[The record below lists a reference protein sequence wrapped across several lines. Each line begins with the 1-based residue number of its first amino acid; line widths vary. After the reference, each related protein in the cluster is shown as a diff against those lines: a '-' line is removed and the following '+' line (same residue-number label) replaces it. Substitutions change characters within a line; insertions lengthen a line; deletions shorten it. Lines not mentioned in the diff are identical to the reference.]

1 MKKLLSIALCLIAV
15 SGFAQKGKT
24 KMAADFYGV
33 DYSCVSVVGANEQ
46 PAEFIKAFEAINR
59 LFLSEPKKYDVAGFT
74 GIDILST
81 NVEQANEALG
91 GLAAEQFTP
100 RSTKADIA
108 AQLPGILARYD
119 NGSGNKGL
127 VLIATT
133 LDKGNGIGYYT
144 AVLFDPA
151 TQEVILQMDMAGKPG
166 GFGLRNYWAGSV
178 YNALKKQGKYLT
190 REGGVPRTDTPR
202 TASCG
207 VCRQNRQ
214 RAPGAGTRSAPAGN
228 PVCRRIKTPGRRT
241 YPAAPERASGHLP
254 GGGYFMRASSSTST
268 QSFPLPQV
276 GGVKVIVAPA
286 SRRRNSP
293 IRSGRPLRT
302 SYHQATIRF
311 PETRSRST
319 ANGRPLSE

>member
-133 LDKGNGIGYYT
+133 LDKGNGMGTTRPCCSIPPRRRSSSRWT
-144 AVLFDPA
+144 WPA
-151 TQEVILQMDMAGKPG
+151 SP
-166 GFGLRNYWAGSV
+166 AGS
-178 YNALKKQGKYLT
+178 A
-190 REGGVPRTDTPR
+190 
-202 TASCG
+202 C
-207 VCRQNRQ
+207 
-214 RAPGAGTRSAPAGN
+214 
-228 PVCRRIKTPGRRT
+228 
-241 YPAAPERASGHLP
+241 
-254 GGGYFMRASSSTST
+254 
-268 QSFPLPQV
+268 
-276 GGVKVIVAPA
+276 
-286 SRRRNSP
+286 
-293 IRSGRPLRT
+293 
-302 SYHQATIRF
+302 ATIGPARYTT
-311 PETRSRST
+311 PSRSRVNT
-319 ANGRPLSE
+319 

>member
-15 SGFAQKGKT
+15 GGFAQKGKT

-33 DYSCVSVVGANEQ
+33 DYSCVSVIG
-46 PAEFIKAFEAINR
+46 
-59 LFLSEPKKYDVAGFT
+59 
-74 GIDILST
+74 
-81 NVEQANEALG
+81 ANEALG

-190 REGGVPRTDTPR
+190 R
-202 TASCG
+202 
-207 VCRQNRQ
+207 
-214 RAPGAGTRSAPAGN
+214 
-228 PVCRRIKTPGRRT
+228 
-241 YPAAPERASGHLP
+241 
-254 GGGYFMRASSSTST
+254 
-268 QSFPLPQV
+268 
-276 GGVKVIVAPA
+276 
-286 SRRRNSP
+286 
-293 IRSGRPLRT
+293 
-302 SYHQATIRF
+302 
-311 PETRSRST
+311 
-319 ANGRPLSE
+319 

>member
-59 LFLSEPKKYDVAGFT
+59 LFLSEP
-74 GIDILST
+74 

-190 REGGVPRTDTPR
+190 R
-202 TASCG
+202 
-207 VCRQNRQ
+207 
-214 RAPGAGTRSAPAGN
+214 
-228 PVCRRIKTPGRRT
+228 
-241 YPAAPERASGHLP
+241 
-254 GGGYFMRASSSTST
+254 
-268 QSFPLPQV
+268 
-276 GGVKVIVAPA
+276 
-286 SRRRNSP
+286 
-293 IRSGRPLRT
+293 
-302 SYHQATIRF
+302 
-311 PETRSRST
+311 
-319 ANGRPLSE
+319 

>member
-91 GLAAEQFTP
+91 GLAAEQF
-100 RSTKADIA
+100 IA
-108 AQLPGILARYD
+108 AQPPGLLARYLT
-119 NGSGNKGL
+119 GSGNKRPGL
-127 VLIATT
+127 KATT

-190 REGGVPRTDTPR
+190 R
-202 TASCG
+202 
-207 VCRQNRQ
+207 
-214 RAPGAGTRSAPAGN
+214 
-228 PVCRRIKTPGRRT
+228 
-241 YPAAPERASGHLP
+241 
-254 GGGYFMRASSSTST
+254 
-268 QSFPLPQV
+268 
-276 GGVKVIVAPA
+276 
-286 SRRRNSP
+286 
-293 IRSGRPLRT
+293 
-302 SYHQATIRF
+302 
-311 PETRSRST
+311 
-319 ANGRPLSE
+319 

>member
-1 MKKLLSIALCLIAV
+1 MI
-15 SGFAQKGKT
+15 
-24 KMAADFYGV
+24 Y
-33 DYSCVSVVGANEQ
+33 
-46 PAEFIKAFEAINR
+46 
-59 LFLSEPKKYDVAGFT
+59 
-74 GIDILST
+74 ILST

-151 TQEVILQMDMAGKPG
+151 TQEVLLQMDMAGKPG

-190 REGGVPRTDTPR
+190 R
-202 TASCG
+202 
-207 VCRQNRQ
+207 
-214 RAPGAGTRSAPAGN
+214 
-228 PVCRRIKTPGRRT
+228 
-241 YPAAPERASGHLP
+241 
-254 GGGYFMRASSSTST
+254 
-268 QSFPLPQV
+268 
-276 GGVKVIVAPA
+276 
-286 SRRRNSP
+286 
-293 IRSGRPLRT
+293 
-302 SYHQATIRF
+302 
-311 PETRSRST
+311 
-319 ANGRPLSE
+319 

>member
-46 PAEFIKAFEAINR
+46 PGEFIKAFEPI
-59 LFLSEPKKYDVAGFT
+59 KYDVAGFT

-190 REGGVPRTDTPR
+190 R
-202 TASCG
+202 
-207 VCRQNRQ
+207 
-214 RAPGAGTRSAPAGN
+214 
-228 PVCRRIKTPGRRT
+228 
-241 YPAAPERASGHLP
+241 
-254 GGGYFMRASSSTST
+254 
-268 QSFPLPQV
+268 
-276 GGVKVIVAPA
+276 
-286 SRRRNSP
+286 
-293 IRSGRPLRT
+293 
-302 SYHQATIRF
+302 
-311 PETRSRST
+311 
-319 ANGRPLSE
+319 

>member
-15 SGFAQKGKT
+15 GGFAQKGKT

-33 DYSCVSVVGANEQ
+33 DYSCVSVIGANEQ

-81 NVEQANEALG
+81 SVEQANEALG
-91 GLAAEQFTP
+91 GLAAEQFMP

-108 AQLPGILARYD
+108 AQLLARYN

-151 TQEVILQMDMAGKPG
+151 TQEVLLQMDMAGKPG

-190 REGGVPRTDTPR
+190 
-202 TASCG
+202 
-207 VCRQNRQ
+207 
-214 RAPGAGTRSAPAGN
+214 
-228 PVCRRIKTPGRRT
+228 K
-241 YPAAPERASGHLP
+241 
-254 GGGYFMRASSSTST
+254 
-268 QSFPLPQV
+268 
-276 GGVKVIVAPA
+276 
-286 SRRRNSP
+286 
-293 IRSGRPLRT
+293 
-302 SYHQATIRF
+302 
-311 PETRSRST
+311 
-319 ANGRPLSE
+319 

>member
-33 DYSCVSVVGANEQ
+33 DYSCVSVV
-46 PAEFIKAFEAINR
+46 EAINR

-190 REGGVPRTDTPR
+190 R
-202 TASCG
+202 
-207 VCRQNRQ
+207 
-214 RAPGAGTRSAPAGN
+214 
-228 PVCRRIKTPGRRT
+228 
-241 YPAAPERASGHLP
+241 
-254 GGGYFMRASSSTST
+254 
-268 QSFPLPQV
+268 
-276 GGVKVIVAPA
+276 
-286 SRRRNSP
+286 
-293 IRSGRPLRT
+293 
-302 SYHQATIRF
+302 
-311 PETRSRST
+311 
-319 ANGRPLSE
+319 

>member
-59 LFLSEPKKYDVAGFT
+59 LFL
-74 GIDILST
+74 IDILST

-190 REGGVPRTDTPR
+190 R
-202 TASCG
+202 
-207 VCRQNRQ
+207 
-214 RAPGAGTRSAPAGN
+214 
-228 PVCRRIKTPGRRT
+228 
-241 YPAAPERASGHLP
+241 
-254 GGGYFMRASSSTST
+254 
-268 QSFPLPQV
+268 
-276 GGVKVIVAPA
+276 
-286 SRRRNSP
+286 
-293 IRSGRPLRT
+293 
-302 SYHQATIRF
+302 
-311 PETRSRST
+311 
-319 ANGRPLSE
+319 

>member
-127 VLIATT
+127 VLIAARQ
-133 LDKGNGIGYYT
+133 G
-144 AVLFDPA
+144 
-151 TQEVILQMDMAGKPG
+151 QRHRILH
-166 GFGLRNYWAGSV
+166 
-178 YNALKKQGKYLT
+178 
-190 REGGVPRTDTPR
+190 
-202 TASCG
+202 
-207 VCRQNRQ
+207 
-214 RAPGAGTRSAPAGN
+214 
-228 PVCRRIKTPGRRT
+228 GR
-241 YPAAPERASGHLP
+241 
-254 GGGYFMRASSSTST
+254 
-268 QSFPLPQV
+268 V
-276 GGVKVIVAPA
+276 V
-286 SRRRNSP
+286 
-293 IRSGRPLRT
+293 
-302 SYHQATIRF
+302 
-311 PETRSRST
+311 RSRH
-319 ANGRPLSE
+319 AGGHPPDGHGR

>member
-15 SGFAQKGKT
+15 GGFAQKGKT

-33 DYSCVSVVGANEQ
+33 
-46 PAEFIKAFEAINR
+46 EAINR

-81 NVEQANEALG
+81 SVEQANEALG

-190 REGGVPRTDTPR
+190 
-202 TASCG
+202 
-207 VCRQNRQ
+207 
-214 RAPGAGTRSAPAGN
+214 
-228 PVCRRIKTPGRRT
+228 K
-241 YPAAPERASGHLP
+241 
-254 GGGYFMRASSSTST
+254 
-268 QSFPLPQV
+268 
-276 GGVKVIVAPA
+276 
-286 SRRRNSP
+286 
-293 IRSGRPLRT
+293 
-302 SYHQATIRF
+302 
-311 PETRSRST
+311 
-319 ANGRPLSE
+319 